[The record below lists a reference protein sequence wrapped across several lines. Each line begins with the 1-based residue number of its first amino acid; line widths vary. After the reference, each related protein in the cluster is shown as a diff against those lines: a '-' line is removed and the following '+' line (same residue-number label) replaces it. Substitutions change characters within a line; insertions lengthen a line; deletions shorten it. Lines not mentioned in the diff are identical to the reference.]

1 MTNNSTDIHKKRMK
15 RTINWQK
22 DNNVWPYCLSK
33 LVIDPIKSALLIVD
47 ISNDSAE
54 HVCGV
59 MPQIIKLRAFFRQH
73 KLPVIYT
80 LVGSFLPDGRDR
92 HIKFRLT
99 WRKSTASEPEN
110 IRAKG
115 TWAYQVR
122 DELKPLLPEEMVV
135 DKNSGSALNS
145 SSLDHYLR
153 GMDIQNLVICGT
165 VTSRCVENTA
175 RDAADRGYNVILVE
189 DACGDSIKQNHQT
202 TMHTFSRVLGSVKSS
217 SEVIADF
224 SQLLTN

>member
-1 MTNNSTDIHKKRMK
+1 MK
-15 RTINWQK
+15 RTIEWQK
-22 DNNVWPYCLSK
+22 NINNWPYCLAEME
-33 LVIDPIKSALLIVD
+33 IDPLKSALLIID

-54 HVCGV
+54 HVYGV
-59 MPQIIKLRAFFRQH
+59 MPQIIKLRSFFRQH

-92 HIKFRLT
+92 HVKFRLA
-99 WRKSTASEPEN
+99 WRKSAAKEPEN

-122 DELKPLLPEEMVV
+122 EELKPLLPEELIV
-135 DKNSGSALNS
+135 DKNSGSAINS
-145 SSLDHYLR
+145 SSMDHYLR
-153 GMDIQNLVICGT
+153 AMNIQNLVICGT

-189 DACGDSIKQNHQT
+189 DACGDSVKQNHQT

-224 SQLLTN
+224 SRLLTNQFQQN